1 MLKNLDT
8 MKYYLFILFA
18 FSLSTAFAQEKSN
31 RFLKIKYTYIVENI
45 QNESQLQILQ
55 DDFKKIK
62 GVDEVKY
69 NYKPEKQIAQYII
82 YTTHKIRQSE
92 SDEEF
97 HITSLKEAIIKNNLL
112 PNELKEE
119 IVEQ

>member
-1 MLKNLDT
+1 
-8 MKYYLFILFA
+8 MKYYLLILFA
-18 FSLSTAFAQEKSN
+18 LSLSTAFAQEKSN
-31 RFLKIKYTYIVENI
+31 RFVKIKYTYIVENI
-45 QNESQLQILQ
+45 QNELQLQNLQ
-55 DDFKKIK
+55 DDFKQIK

-69 NYKPEKQIAQYII
+69 TYKPEKQIAQYII
-82 YTTHKIRQSE
+82 YTTQKIRQSE

-97 HITSLKEAIIKNNLL
+97 HITSLKQAIIKNDLL

>member
-1 MLKNLDT
+1 
-8 MKYYLFILFA
+8 MKYYLLILFA

-31 RFLKIKYTYIVENI
+31 RFIKVKYTYTVEKINY
-45 QNESQLQILQ
+45 ESQLQKLR
-55 DDFKKIK
+55 DDFKQIK

-82 YTTHKIRQSE
+82 YTTQKIRESE
-92 SDEEF
+92 GDEEF
-97 HITSLKEAIIKNNLL
+97 HITLLKEAIIKNDLL